1 MWSWWDC
8 MQWWNSVG
16 DGTVPWLMFLP
27 MMLWPIA
34 VIGGIAALVMLLI
47 RNGEQRHNRTGVPI
61 AGDSRHL
68 KSSANALRAERSTG
82 KSTRSGRAFCLSG
95 SVDLFYIQTDPH
107 PNSRCR
113 RLQTVLAQKRLI
125 RRHAGR
131 G

>member
-47 RNGEQRHNRTGVPI
+47 RNGRTETQPNWRPDS
-61 AGDSRHL
+61 GDSRHL

-82 KSTRSGRAFCLSG
+82 KSTRSARASCLSG
-95 SVDLFYIQTDPH
+95 SSSTLAHYPILLAAAFKP
-107 PNSRCR
+107 SWCR
-113 RLQTVLAQKRLI
+113 S
-125 RRHAGR
+125 G
-131 G
+131 